1 MTQDDQHHNREELLL
16 RAEEKRIRAAQ
27 RNLKVNRAV
36 SSIYY
41 LIGALEILLFLRILL
56 RLTRANADNILA
68 QLVYGV
74 SSIFVAP
81 FTTLF
86 TTPATDAPPIFDLS
100 AFVAMPMYAILG
112 WLVAKLV
119 KVIWE
124 TPS

>member
-1 MTQDDQHHNREELLL
+1 MVQDDQRHSREELLL
-16 RAEEKRIRAAQ
+16 QAEEKRIRAAQ
-27 RNLKVNRAV
+27 RNLRVNRIV
-36 SSIYY
+36 SSVYY

-56 RLTRANADNILA
+56 RLVRANPDNILT
-68 QLVYGV
+68 QLVYGL
-74 SSIFVAP
+74 SSLFVAP

-86 TTPATDAPPIFDLS
+86 TNPAADATPIFDLP
-100 AFVAMPMYAILG
+100 ALVAMPLYAILG

>member
-1 MTQDDQHHNREELLL
+1 MVQDDQRHSREELLL
-16 RAEEKRIRAAQ
+16 QAEEKRIRAAQ

-36 SSIYY
+36 SSVYY

-56 RLTRANADNILA
+56 RLARANPDNILA
-68 QLVYGV
+68 QLVYGL
-74 SSIFVAP
+74 SSLFVAP

-86 TTPATDAPPIFDLS
+86 TNPAADSLPVFDLP
-100 AFVAMPMYAILG
+100 AFVAMPLYAILG
-112 WLVAKLV
+112 WLVAKLI